1 MKPVKDSLFPKSLF
15 FIYWGI
21 LLAMSG
27 LHMGFIVLF
36 ENFDVPGGLQ
46 TLVILFYWAIIA
58 LGLTL
63 YTKWRVKKTYDDPM
77 HLLADASKKVAAGD
91 FSVYVPTVHTEDK
104 YDYLDSMILDFN
116 KMVEELGSI
125 ETLRVDFFSNVSHEI
140 KTPLAII
147 QNNAQLLA
155 RQELNEKSQEYVTTI
170 EMTVKRLSALITN
183 ILKLNKLEKQ
193 NIVPETVEFDLC
205 EHLIQNVLQYET
217 IWEEKNI
224 EFDADISDEAKL
236 VVGDPE
242 LLSLVWNNLLSNAIK
257 FTGTGGTITITEY
270 SRDGEIVVAVKDTGC
285 GMQEETIKHIFEK
298 FYQGDTSH
306 TTEGNGLGLALVHR
320 IIQIMHGTIS
330 VESTPGFGTTF
341 TVTLPYTRYDQ
352 RRE

>member
-1 MKPVKDSLFPKSLF
+1 MKPIKDSLFPKSLF

-21 LLAMSG
+21 LLLMSG
-27 LHMGFIVLF
+27 IHMGLIILF
-36 ENFDVPGGLQ
+36 EKFGFDGIPQ
-46 TLVILFYWAIIA
+46 TVVILAYWALIA

-63 YTKWRVKKTYDDPM
+63 YTRSQIKRTYEDPM
-77 HLLADASKKVAAGD
+77 HMLADASKKVASGD
-91 FSVYVPTVHTEDK
+91 FSVYVPTIHTEDK
-104 YDYLDSMILDFN
+104 YDYLDVMILNFN

-155 RQELNEKSQEYVTTI
+155 RQGLNEKSQEYVNTI
-170 EMTVKRLSALITN
+170 EVTVKRLSSLITN

-193 NIVPETVEFDLC
+193 TIVPETIKFDFC

-224 EFDADISDEAKL
+224 DFDADITDEMKFFE
-236 VVGDPE
+236 GDPE
-242 LLSLVWNNLLSNAIK
+242 LLSLVWNNILSNAIK
-257 FTGTGGTITITEY
+257 FTGSGGSIKITEY
-270 SRDGEIVVAVKDTGC
+270 SNDNEIVVSIEDSGC
-285 GMQEETIKHIFEK
+285 GMSSDTMKHMFEK

-306 TTEGNGLGLALVHR
+306 ATQGNGLGLALVHR
-320 IIQIMHGTIS
+320 IIQIMNGKIS
-330 VESTPGFGTTF
+330 VDSEIGKGTTV
-341 TVTLPYTRYDQ
+341 TVSFPYKK
-352 RRE
+352 EKE